1 MKRMT
6 SLTALALVFSL
17 FTVTAAIAGI
27 GADSNEGV
35 QEPDPIM
42 KQDRIQASDPVA
54 VCGADDAVPECV
66 PARDQTREETQTRT
80 NDATEEQKQTREE
93 TQTRTNDATEEQKQT
108 REQAREQNENREL
121 VAECQAGDP
130 ESGCEPLRVE
140 TRTQVRESLME
151 RIAAMVAPDGEAAEY
166 RRMFQHVWMYVFGL
180 HQALFL

>member
-66 PARDQTREETQTRT
+66 PARD
-80 NDATEEQKQTREE
+80 QTREE